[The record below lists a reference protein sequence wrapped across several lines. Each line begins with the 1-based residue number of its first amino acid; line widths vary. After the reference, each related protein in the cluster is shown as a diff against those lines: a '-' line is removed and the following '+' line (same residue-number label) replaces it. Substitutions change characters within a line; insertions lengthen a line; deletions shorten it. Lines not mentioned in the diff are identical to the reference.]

1 MADDMIVITGWIDVD
16 PAVRDDL
23 IAATVPL
30 QQSTRE
36 DEPGCL
42 AYVFAADPAVDGRI
56 HIYEQWATAADLDA
70 HFQHPNF
77 HATGQLLRSQPRRG
91 GETTKLHVDRTGPVR
106 DPDGAASATY
116 WPGG

>member
-1 MADDMIVITGWIDVD
+1 MADMIVIAGWIDVD
-16 PAVRDDL
+16 PAVRDEL
-23 IAATVPL
+23 VAASVPL
-30 QQSTRE
+30 QRSTRD

-77 HATGQLLRSQPRRG
+77 HATGELLRSQPRLG
-91 GETTKLHVDRTGPVR
+91 GETHEAPRRPHRPGSAIRTVRRRRRTGP
-106 DPDGAASATY
+106 DG
-116 WPGG
+116 